1 MIEQLLK
8 SIALALKSKYDAKVH
23 VDELA
28 QGMND
33 GDFFILPLDC
43 VRERLNGSV
52 WRNTYNID
60 IHLFEPSRMQGLKKA
75 EDIKKLLEWVTFIED
90 GIVIHGTDIYSTYLE
105 GIEHIFVTY
114 VIDERAVA
122 NGSKMEDMVYERS
135 LK

>member
-33 GDFFILPLDC
+33 GDFFILPIDC
-43 VRERLNGSV
+43 VRKRLNGSV
-52 WRNTYNID
+52 WRNTYDID

-75 EDIKKLLEWVTFIED
+75 EEIKKLLEWITYIQD
-90 GIVIHGTDIYSTYLE
+90 GIVIHGTGISSSYSD

-122 NGSKMEDMVYERS
+122 NGSKMEDMVYEGGV
-135 LK
+135 K